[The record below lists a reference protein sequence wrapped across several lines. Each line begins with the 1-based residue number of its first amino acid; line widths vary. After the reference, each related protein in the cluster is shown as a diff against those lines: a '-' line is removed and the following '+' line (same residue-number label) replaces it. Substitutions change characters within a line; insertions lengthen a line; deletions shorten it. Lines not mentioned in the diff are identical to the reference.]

1 MQCGWWPSL
10 VAQMVTNLPAVEET
24 WVWSLGWED
33 LLEKRIATHSSILVW
48 RIPWMEEPGRL
59 QSKRSQR
66 VGHSWVT
73 NTFTLSSGRWDEG
86 WVSEGDEW
94 RRRWHWRWTWGLRRN
109 HPCRTGDYEIRVI
122 FLQCMHV
129 PQHISW
135 PGILKSIILI
145 QKSGNITLNVQ

>member
-1 MQCGWWPSL
+1 MWVMAFPGGSDGNESACSRGDLGLIPGLGRS
-10 VAQMVTNLPAVEET
+10 PGEENCYPLQYSCLENSMDGGT
-24 WVWSLGWED
+24 W
-33 LLEKRIATHSSILVW
+33 K
-48 RIPWMEEPGRL
+48 L

-129 PQHISW
+129 PQHMSW